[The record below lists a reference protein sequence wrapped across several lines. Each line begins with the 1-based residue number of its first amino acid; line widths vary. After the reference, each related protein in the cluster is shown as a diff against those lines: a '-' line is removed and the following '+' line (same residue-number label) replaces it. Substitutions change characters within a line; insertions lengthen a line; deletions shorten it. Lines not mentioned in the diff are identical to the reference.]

1 MIFGFRINKKASH
14 PFIYIVMVHR
24 YFYLLLA
31 SLFLSFGNMEEA
43 KVAYIKTYLPLAIK
57 EQKRSGI
64 PVSIKL
70 AQAFIESNGGTS
82 ILASRANNHFG
93 IKCKSYWTGDR
104 YFYTDDDRDAD
115 GNLVPSCFRMYDSAS
130 DSFED
135 HSNFL
140 MQSDRYNE
148 LFTYERSDYK
158 KWANGLLKCGYATDS
173 MYANKLIEVIE
184 KYALQQYDR
193 ENFRDN

>member
-1 MIFGFRINKKASH
+1 M
-14 PFIYIVMVHR
+14 
-24 YFYLLLA
+24 LLA
-31 SLFLSFGNMEEA
+31 SLFLSFGSIEDA
-43 KVAYIKTYLPLAIK
+43 KVVYIKSHLPLAIK
-57 EQKRSGI
+57 EKQRSGI

-82 ILASRANNHFG
+82 VLASRANNHFG
-93 IKCKSYWTGDR
+93 IKCKSYWTGPR

-115 GNLVPSCFRMYDSAS
+115 GNLIPSCFRMYDSVS

-148 LFTYERSDYK
+148 LFTYEKSDYK

-173 MYANKLIEVIE
+173 RYANKLIAVIE
-184 KYALQQYDR
+184 KYALQQYDIESSPDR
-193 ENFRDN
+193 

>member
-1 MIFGFRINKKASH
+1 M
-14 PFIYIVMVHR
+14 
-24 YFYLLLA
+24 
-31 SLFLSFGNMEEA
+31 FLSFGTIKDAKILYIEA
-43 KVAYIKTYLPLAIK
+43 HLPLAIK
-57 EQKRSGI
+57 EQQRSGI

-82 ILASRANNHFG
+82 VLANRANNHFG
-93 IKCKSYWTGDR
+93 IKCKSYWTGAR

-115 GNLVPSCFRMYDSAS
+115 GNLIPSCFRMYHSTI

-140 MQSDRYNE
+140 MNSDRYSE
-148 LFTYERSDYK
+148 LFSYDKTDYK

-173 MYANKLIEVIE
+173 RYAKKIIEVIE
-184 KYALQQYDR
+184 KYSLQQYDAER
-193 ENFRDN
+193 TQNK